1 MVRALGCAGKVERE
15 RLGRYKREVS
25 RPLKNKNLF
34 SCFSLK
40 INYLSHMSN
49 ELQDLYHIDTLEAL
63 AMLNDITARFEE
75 LATRTGENA
84 QAFIQECREIK
95 WEK

>member
-1 MVRALGCAGKVERE
+1 
-15 RLGRYKREVS
+15 
-25 RPLKNKNLF
+25 
-34 SCFSLK
+34 
-40 INYLSHMSN
+40 MSN
-49 ELQDLYHIDTLEAL
+49 ELANLYSIDTLEAL

-84 QAFIQECREIK
+84 QAFREECEKIK